1 MENIVY
7 PEYQLKL
14 DDQTM
19 ERIAVAY
26 LKHAMYGIEQDAD
39 PAYVEIWDS
48 ICEVLGYISN
58 PTELREFENR
68 YVPISW
74 MKAVIQYDK
83 ERGIL
88 ETD

>member
-1 MENIVY
+1 MF

-14 DDQTM
+14 NDQTM

-26 LKHAMYGIEQDAD
+26 LKQAMYGIEKDAD

-58 PTELREFENR
+58 PDELREFDSR
-68 YVPISW
+68 DVPISW
-74 MKAVIQYDK
+74 MRAVIQYDM

-88 ETD
+88 EIN